1 MKVKEIKPLLEKR
14 KGQFQDLQYLE
25 RELLNNPELCKQLND
40 LCKTTN
46 VLEAVREARML
57 FYDKEI
63 LRIEKMI
70 DEAEIKE

>member
-1 MKVKEIKPLLEKR
+1 MKVKEVKPLLEKR
-14 KGQFQDLQYLE
+14 KGQFKDLQHLE
-25 RELLNNPELCKQLND
+25 HELSNNQELCKQLND
-40 LCKTTN
+40 LCQTTN

-70 DEAEIKE
+70 DEAEIVN

>member
-1 MKVKEIKPLLEKR
+1 MKVKEVKPLLEKR
-14 KGQFQDLQYLE
+14 KGQFQDLQRLE
-25 RELLNNPELCKQLND
+25 RELSNNQELCKQLND
-40 LCKTTN
+40 LCQTTN

-70 DEAEIKE
+70 DEAEIVN

>member
-1 MKVKEIKPLLEKR
+1 MKVKEVKPLLEKR
-14 KGQFQDLQYLE
+14 KGQFQDLQHLE
-25 RELLNNPELCKQLND
+25 RELSNNQELCKQLND
-40 LCKTTN
+40 LCQTTN

-70 DEAEIKE
+70 DEAEIVN